1 MAAKSYGFAQVTPN
15 AGEVGGVSPKRHRTI
30 RVGRSVPLAT
40 AIIAIGVSTVA
51 LGAHQR
57 RAATTLSPQATGS
70 ATAKCKHGQV
80 ALAAGFAAPG
90 FDPSSGGGPVVRFDS
105 MPAGKR
111 GVKTTGFNF
120 GNDPGEL
127 DSFAYCGKRARP
139 PEVRSKRVQVQPN
152 SFGSVVAKCPH
163 GSQAIAGGF
172 ATNQGVITLTSKRA
186 GKRGWKV
193 GGVNIN
199 DSGNPSGPAWLTAYA
214 YCKAPG
220 PKIVTRFKDATVSSR
235 FRTSRVKCPKHA
247 KALSGGFDGHVSGAG
262 GQLTAAGALDSR
274 RAAHGRAWTTSAL
287 SVSAPNEA
295 TISTYA
301 YCHR

>member
-1 MAAKSYGFAQVTPN
+1 MSPNHGRIMRSARWIALAAAVMAI
-15 AGEVGGVSPKRHRTI
+15 AG
-30 RVGRSVPLAT
+30 A
-40 AIIAIGVSTVA
+40 AVA
-51 LGAHQR
+51 LGAVQR
-57 RAATTLSPQATGS
+57 RAATIIPAQATGS

-80 ALAAGFAAPG
+80 ALAAGFATPG
-90 FDPSSGGGPVVRFDS
+90 FDPSIGGPVARFAS

-127 DSFAYCGKRARP
+127 DSFAYCGKRGRP
-139 PEVRSKRVQVQPN
+139 PQVRSKDIQVAPG
-152 SFGSVVAKCPH
+152 SYGSVVARCPR

-172 ATNQGVITLTSKRA
+172 GTNQSVITLTSKRA

-199 DSGNPSGPAWLTAYA
+199 DSGNPSAQLVAYA
-214 YCKAPG
+214 FCKTPG
-220 PKIVTRFKDATVSSR
+220 AKIVTRSRDATVSSE
-235 FRTSRVKCPKHA
+235 FQTTSVKCPKHS

-262 GQLTAAGALDSR
+262 GQLTAAGALDSK
-274 RAAHGRAWTTSAL
+274 RADHGRVWTTSAL

-295 TISTYA
+295 TITTYA